1 MASDNEI
8 IRHNM
13 ARLINAF
20 ASLAEGNSCHWWL
33 DIIISLCI
41 NIAST

>member
-1 MASDNEI
+1 MRSDNEI

-20 ASLAEGNSCHWWL
+20 ASLAEGKHAQTA
-33 DIIISLCI
+33 SLI
-41 NIAST
+41 DEHHYFSL